1 VCQEFALYV
10 QTIPEFIGERK
21 YDGLFMNKNA
31 MISYTLSMKSKVLT
45 AMDLRRNSF
54 FAMSNIPI
62 N

>member
-1 VCQEFALYV
+1 MQEFALYV

-21 YDGLFMNKNA
+21 YDVVFMNKNA
-31 MISYTLSMKSKVLT
+31 MISYTLSMKSKGLT

>member
-1 VCQEFALYV
+1 MQEFALYV
-10 QTIPEFIGERK
+10 QTIPEFIAERK
-21 YDGLFMNKNA
+21 YEVVVMNKNA

-54 FAMSNIPI
+54 FTMSNIPI